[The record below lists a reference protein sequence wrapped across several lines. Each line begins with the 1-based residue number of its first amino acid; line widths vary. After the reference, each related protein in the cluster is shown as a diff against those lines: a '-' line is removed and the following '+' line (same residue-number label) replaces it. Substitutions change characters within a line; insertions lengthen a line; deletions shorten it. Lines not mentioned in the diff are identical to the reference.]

1 MATTIKS
8 TELDFNTIKNNLKIY
23 LEQTNEF
30 SDYNFEASGLS
41 SLLDVLAYNTH
52 YNSLLA
58 NFALNESFLTT
69 AQLRSSIVALA
80 GALGYTVRS
89 TTASC
94 AAIRLYV
101 TNPLVPT
108 TMTLP
113 AGFKFT
119 TTVNNKAYTFK
130 TRQTLTA
137 FNNGANQYYF
147 QLGENQNI
155 AIYEGVERRKIF
167 IAGPVGENE
176 SYIIPT
182 ETLDLDTVK
191 VRVYADTSTEAYDTY
206 TNLNDATTLDKN
218 SRIFVCKEAPNGQYE
233 LTFGN
238 GARLGKFPEPGNK
251 IEVIY
256 DQVAGPEANGAR
268 TFTAVDQIRD
278 AQNQLLPI
286 QITTVHGSRAGS
298 NKEAIESVRKNAP
311 YLYAAQNRMVT
322 AQDYAA
328 LVLRKYSNVIE
339 DIKSWGGEENIP
351 PKYGAV
357 YLSIVYNTEQ
367 ASIKSETQQ
376 GIIALARNL
385 SVASFDIEFTDPNE
399 TFLEVSVFF
408 QWNPN
413 LTSLAQTAVETKVT
427 EAVQDYF
434 NDQLGG
440 FDKSFRRSNLLTII
454 DETDPSIL
462 SSRALVK
469 MQTRFVPTVGKKAYD
484 IIYHAGLAAPDND
497 QYIILSENFNVTT
510 AEGDN
515 KVCFLRNRLE
525 SRVIEVIDIS
535 TGTPLLDNI
544 GEYDEASGTIS
555 LSNFTG
561 SLIQGNS
568 YIKITGLPGNE
579 SIISARRNNILAY
592 DATAS
597 KAAAVIT
604 DTV

>member
-1 MATTIKS
+1 MYT
-8 TELDFNTIKNNLKIY
+8 D
-23 LEQTNEF
+23 
-30 SDYNFEASGLS
+30 
-41 SLLDVLAYNTH
+41 
-52 YNSLLA
+52 
-58 NFALNESFLTT
+58 T
-69 AQLRSSIVALA
+69 A
-80 GALGYTVRS
+80 
-89 TTASC
+89 
-94 AAIRLYV
+94 
-101 TNPLVPT
+101 
-108 TMTLP
+108 
-113 AGFKFT
+113 
-119 TTVNNKAYTFK
+119 
-130 TRQTLTA
+130 
-137 FNNGANQYYF
+137 
-147 QLGENQNI
+147 
-155 AIYEGVERRKIF
+155 
-167 IAGPVGENE
+167 
-176 SYIIPT
+176 
-182 ETLDLDTVK
+182 
-191 VRVYADTSTEAYDTY
+191 TEAYDSY

-238 GARLGKFPEPGNK
+238 GARLGKFPVAGNK

-286 QITTVHGSRAGS
+286 IITTIHGSRAGA
-298 NKEAIESVRKNAP
+298 NREGIESIRNNAP

-351 PKYGAV
+351 PKYGSV
-357 YLSIVYNTEQ
+357 FLSIVYNTEQ
-367 ASIKSETQQ
+367 SSIKNETQQ
-376 GIIALARNL
+376 GIIALAKNL
-385 SVASFDIEFTDPNE
+385 SVASFDIDFSDPNT
-399 TFLEVSVFF
+399 TFLEVSIFF

-454 DETDPSIL
+454 DDTDPSIL

-469 MQTRFVPTVGKKAYD
+469 MQTRFVPTAGKKAYE
-484 IIYHAGLAAPDND
+484 IIYPAGLAAPDND
-497 QYIILSENFNVTT
+497 QYIILSDNFNVVT
-510 AEGDN
+510 AEGTT

-544 GEYDEASGTIS
+544 GEYDEASGTITF
-555 LSNFTG
+555 SNFTG
-561 SLIQGNS
+561 TLIQGNS
-568 YIKITGLPGNE
+568 YLKITGLPGNE
-579 SIISARRNNILAY
+579 SIISARRANILAY
-592 DATAS
+592 DNTAS
-597 KAAAVIT
+597 KAAAIIT